1 MIEQGFLSLLL
12 VVKVIDSTLQ
22 LCELR
27 SLSVDVLYMSFGA
40 LCDGLPSHDGFLFLP
55 EPLYFQLNPGQL
67 LLFCCGFIL
76 FDLLIPILHLDL
88 VELSVALNIMY

>member
-1 MIEQGFLSLLL
+1 VNMIEQGFLSLLL
-12 VVKVIDSTLQ
+12 LVKVIDSTLQ

-55 EPLYFQLNPGQL
+55 EPLYFQLNPG
-67 LLFCCGFIL
+67 
-76 FDLLIPILHLDL
+76 
-88 VELSVALNIMY
+88 